1 MSDIFAT
8 SITKFGSV
16 FTALAI
22 FAIALGS
29 IFFIAGK
36 FRGKYARYIAIL
48 VFIGPAIILLTAGL
62 VVPGVQT
69 IIFSFR
75 DPESIKFIGLEN
87 YRWMLTDPSMS
98 VMLRNTFLW
107 LLCAPIFTTSLG
119 LLLAVALN
127 HMRRESLPK
136 SLLFMPMAIS
146 FVGASI
152 IWQFI
157 YDYRSN
163 GVQIGLLNAI
173 WTHLGG
179 HPVNWMLS
187 KPLNT
192 FLLMVI
198 LVWTQMG
205 FAMVILSAAIKAIPI
220 EIAEAAKLDGAG
232 GYKLFRHITMPMVQT
247 SIIVVLATQVV
258 GALKLFD
265 IVETMTGGNFGTNVL
280 ANEMYARTFV
290 QYDQGKGSALAVTLF
305 IFVCPVVIFNI
316 RALIKARTN

>member
-48 VFIGPAIILLTAGL
+48 VFIAPALILLTAGL

-187 KPLNT
+187 KQLNT

-232 GYKLFRHITMPMVQT
+232 GYKLFRHITLPMAQT